1 VFYVSVLSFIRYVSQ
16 FLMYY
21 YDVSCFGVFTA
32 AKLVHKKIPLIFLNK
47 SDS

>member
-1 VFYVSVLSFIRYVSQ
+1 
-16 FLMYY
+16 MYY

-32 AKLVHKKIPLIFLNK
+32 ANLVHKKNSFDILNK

>member
-1 VFYVSVLSFIRYVSQ
+1 VFYVFVLSFIRYVSQ

-32 AKLVHKKIPLIFLNK
+32 AKLVHKKFPLIF
-47 SDS
+47 